1 MKPIDLIHGYS
12 AKSGSTD
19 HASIAGI
26 SGNLPADLTQ
36 NYRVVEIELSRKRTE
51 RHSRVADAGT

>member
-12 AKSGSTD
+12 AKSGGTD

-36 NYRVVEIELSRKRTE
+36 NYCVVEIELSRKRTE
-51 RHSRVADAGT
+51 RHSHVADAGT